1 MKTYHVR
8 LTAEEQKKL
17 EQVLKHLRKRNAIKF
32 FVSAI
37 EEYWLDI
44 N

>member
-17 EQVLKHLRKRNAIKF
+17 EQVLKHLRKRNAIEF

-37 EEYWLDI
+37 EEYWLKM

>member
-1 MKTYHVR
+1 MKTHQVR

-17 EQVLKHLRKRNAIKF
+17 EQVLKRLRKRNATEF

-37 EEYWLDI
+37 QEYWLDI

>member
-1 MKTYHVR
+1 MKTHQVR

-17 EQVLKHLRKRNAIKF
+17 EQVLKRLGKRNATEF

-37 EEYWLDI
+37 EEY
-44 N
+44 